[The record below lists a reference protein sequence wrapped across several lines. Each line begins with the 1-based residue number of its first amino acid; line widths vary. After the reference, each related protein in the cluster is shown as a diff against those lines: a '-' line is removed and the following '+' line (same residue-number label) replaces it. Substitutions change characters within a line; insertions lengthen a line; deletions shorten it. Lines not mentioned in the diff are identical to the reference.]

1 MNGFNISDAIDIK
14 LGSNSVDSIYYGS
27 IKLWPT
33 GPSGIPS
40 GWDVITA

>member
-33 GPSGIPS
+33 GSTTPEYKL
-40 GWDVITA
+40 